1 MTSFIFCPVNYDT
14 HWCREMLIPPFSTA
28 YHIDYNGTYY
38 GPVELRHSINYYE
51 GEKDITTLEI
61 YPMRFVKDSQ
71 QVKNRLYDQG
81 KTFQNMIKNK
91 HLHYDGWTLVCATSF
106 SNTFIPRKASGPN
119 TLLNLM

>member
-28 YHIDYNGTYY
+28 YHIDYNGSYY
-38 GPVELRHSINYYE
+38 GPVESRHFINYYE
-51 GEKDITTLEI
+51 GEKDITTLDI

-106 SNTFIPRKASGPN
+106 SS
-119 TLLNLM
+119 TLFLGAFWL